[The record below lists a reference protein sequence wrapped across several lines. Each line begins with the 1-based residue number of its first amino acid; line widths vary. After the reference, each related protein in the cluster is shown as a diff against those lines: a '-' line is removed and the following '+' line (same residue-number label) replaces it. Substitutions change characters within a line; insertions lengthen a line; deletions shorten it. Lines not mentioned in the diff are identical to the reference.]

1 MRTRPSKTKNKI
13 IIEWSE
19 ALTKNI
25 EKAKQYAQRFGAEY
39 LFVTRRGKAYTSS
52 GFQTVWQKLMTKAAS
67 TKVIQEKFRFH
78 DIRRKAATEIEH
90 SSGREQARKLLG
102 HQDQKTTGIY
112 ISGAQRVKPV
122 R

>member
-1 MRTRPSKTKNKI
+1 MRCVRMDALNSCENLKL
-13 IIEWSE
+13 E
-19 ALTKNI
+19 ATSFLTNT
-25 EKAKQYAQRFGAEY
+25 A
-39 LFVTRRGKAYTSS
+39 
-52 GFQTVWQKLMTKAAS
+52 